1 MDMAHIQRIEELRR
15 LSVPALKKKY
25 KEVFG
30 EETRSSHKQY
40 LFRRIAWQLQAQLE
54 GGLSERAVD
63 RAVQIADDAD
73 LRSVGPKGFWS
84 WPEQA
89 QKIQPP
95 PIAGTH
101 RDGRLPKP
109 GTLLTRR
116 HKGRD
121 VVVQVLEEGF
131 PVSVAALRFVER
143 HRTSGNGHPVE
154 RLVVLSPDGA
164 PSWMKTVRLVGLNHH
179 CGYAAPSIPAN
190 RPRKV

>member
-1 MDMAHIQRIEELRR
+1 MDMALVGRIEELRR
-15 LSVPALKKKY
+15 LSVPALKRKY

-40 LFRRIAWQLQAQLE
+40 LFRRLAWQLQAQLE

-73 LRSVGPKGFWS
+73 LRSSGPKGFWS

-89 QKIQPP
+89 QKVQPHP
-95 PIAGTH
+95 PSGTH
-101 RDGRLPKP
+101 RDGRLPKA
-109 GTLLTRR
+109 GTMLTRR

-131 PVSVAALRFVER
+131 QYQSRHYGSLSAVALVATGTRWNGLLFFGLTER
-143 HRTSGNGHPVE
+143 RRG
-154 RLVVLSPDGA
+154 
-164 PSWMKTVRLVGLNHH
+164 
-179 CGYAAPSIPAN
+179 
-190 RPRKV
+190 

>member
-15 LSVPALKKKY
+15 LSVPALKREY

-30 EETRSSHKQY
+30 QETRSSHKQY
-40 LFRRIAWQLQAQLE
+40 LFRRIAWQLQVQLE

-63 RAVQIADDAD
+63 RAIQIADDAD

-89 QKIQPP
+89 QKIQSIPHSG
-95 PIAGTH
+95 AH

-109 GTLLTRR
+109 GTMLTRR

-131 PVSVAALRFVER
+131 EYQSR
-143 HRTSGNGHPVE
+143 HYGSLSAIA
-154 RLVVLSPDGA
+154 LVVTGTRWNGLSFF
-164 PSWMKTVRLVGLNHH
+164 GLTERRR
-179 CGYAAPSIPAN
+179 G
-190 RPRKV
+190 